1 MGLRYGRAEIAVT
14 SLFTPFKLH
23 LTAFT
28 LTFTATNTSHMG
40 IKRKRACDT
49 LFGDTISSNHH
60 TKIYKVDP
68 NTTLQSCGSSNP
80 STSFNTLLP
89 WPVHT
94 TESLS
99 SSESSQASSQRFPLT
114 KHNLHQLNRI
124 NRTMASNPN
133 TPDNKSRKTKSTTNS
148 TSASARS
155 VRDALNANNLYI
167 GNRDAKAR
175 GMDLIEKAKAII
187 TGDRHSA
194 LK

>member
-1 MGLRYGRAEIAVT
+1 MHMFT
-14 SLFTPFKLH
+14 SFKRH

-28 LTFTATNTSHMG
+28 LTFTAINTRFMG
-40 IKRKRACDT
+40 VKRKRACYSHS
-49 LFGDTISSNHH
+49 GDTISYDSDV
-60 TKIYKVDP
+60 KIYKVDP
-68 NTTLQSCGSSNP
+68 NTALQNPNSSNP
-80 STSFNTLLP
+80 STSLNTLLP
-89 WPVHT
+89 RPVHT

-114 KHNLHQLNRI
+114 KHNLHQF

-133 TPDNKSRKTKSTTNS
+133 TPDNKSRKTKSTA
-148 TSASARS
+148 TSSNENARS

-175 GMDLIEKAKAII
+175 GMDLIEKAKAIVK
-187 TGDRHSA
+187 GDRHST

>member
-1 MGLRYGRAEIAVT
+1 MR
-14 SLFTPFKLH
+14 LFTSFQPYL
-23 LTAFT
+23 APFT
-28 LTFTATNTSHMG
+28 LTFTASNTSHMG

-49 LFGDTISSNHH
+49 LFGDTIRSDHD

-68 NTTLQSCGSSNP
+68 NTALQICRSSNP
-80 STSFNTLLP
+80 STLLP
-89 WPVHT
+89 WPVVHT

-133 TPDNKSRKTKSTTNS
+133 TPDNKSRKTKSTTTS

-155 VRDALNANNLYI
+155 VRVALERNNIYI
-167 GNRDAKAR
+167 DDTAAESR
-175 GMDLIEKAKAII
+175 GAELIETAKAIVN
-187 TGDRHSA
+187 GKRESA

>member
-1 MGLRYGRAEIAVT
+1 MH
-14 SLFTPFKLH
+14 LFTSFKPH
-23 LTAFT
+23 LATFT

-49 LFGDTISSNHH
+49 LFGDTICSDHD

-68 NTTLQSCGSSNP
+68 NTALQISGSSNP

-94 TESLS
+94 IESFS

-124 NRTMASNPN
+124 NRIMASNPN
-133 TPDNKSRKTKSTTNS
+133 TPDNKSRKSKSTTTS

-155 VRDALNANNLYI
+155 VRDALERNNIYI
-167 GNRDAKAR
+167 DDTAAESR
-175 GMDLIEKAKAII
+175 GAELIETAKAIVN
-187 TGDRHSA
+187 GKRESA